1 MQTITTV
8 ASSINGN
15 QVLNAADTTMVCIM
29 GVGVVFVVLL
39 CTIFICSLMSWFFKN
54 QHTNANAEKNAQTA
68 VQPATAQPV
77 FQQTAVPQNNEFIA
91 AISAAIAEDSGTD
104 INAIKI
110 ISIKK
115 I

>member
-54 QHTNANAEKNAQTA
+54 QHTNANAEKNSQPA
-68 VQPATAQPV
+68 VQPATAQ
-77 FQQTAVPQNNEFIA
+77 FIA

-104 INAIKI
+104 TNAIKI

-115 I
+115 V